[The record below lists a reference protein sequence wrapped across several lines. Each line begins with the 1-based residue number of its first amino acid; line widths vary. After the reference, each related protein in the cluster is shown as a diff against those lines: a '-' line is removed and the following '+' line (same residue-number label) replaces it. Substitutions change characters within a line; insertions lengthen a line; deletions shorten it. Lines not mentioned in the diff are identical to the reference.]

1 MAGQQRI
8 VAPFA
13 GHVIGEGISENT
25 LERIGTGVR
34 AAMEGED
41 ALADGQTAEFKFR
54 MVTSQQ
60 SLEEELNIGVGID
73 ARYGLFSGGARFDF
87 AKSSSLDTKSTYIL
101 ASATVKNAL
110 RSGRDFS
117 QTEAAQ
123 QLIDAGDVEGFRR
136 AFGTRFVQALRTGGE
151 LYVLVRVTSSNV
163 KHQSSVAASLHA
175 EYNGLVVAGS
185 FKAAFNTARSDA
197 SSHTEVSITS
207 MQVGGQGAQLQF
219 VGAEA
224 DKIKAQMNA
233 FAAVV
238 HDHAVAYEAELLS
251 YDALA
256 LPFPS
261 PAELE
266 DKREVL
272 EDCLR
277 LKQRYWSILADLR
290 LAQGPDSG
298 LFFSALPPAEEL
310 IALTA
315 RFTTLLNDLMSHARK
330 VADGVIPP
338 ALFVPV
344 DEPALPL
351 LKRRSS
357 TNFGQWWTRR
367 NDPTLLGDESLII
380 HRVGD
385 EVAQHLT
392 VSILDATP
400 EIMERGSTFVEKLD
414 LSQGDL
420 STIKRLPA
428 ILDSPLRRLSINLN
442 QVASLSGVEQYPGLE
457 SLGCHGNRVEDLDPV
472 AALGGLTSLFVIDN
486 DITDLAPIAALTRLE
501 DLHLGGNN
509 VETLDVLRHFPR
521 LRNLALAN
529 GEPEQF
535 ADGVS
540 VRPFRFLDNPI
551 DDARALD
558 DVPLLRNVLTA
569 ADRLQVT
576 AVKYPDLTPHTAG
589 TAQRRG
595 DSNRFELSPAA
606 GGPSI
611 QLILATLTHTPGAG
625 ADAVMISAYIPS
637 LKTAALAFADPENRN
652 ATLPLAVTKARLDA
666 EPIIGFA
673 IAVLVGVEP
682 SLIFEATAAE

>member
-34 AAMEGED
+34 AAVEGED

-233 FAAVV
+233 FAAAV

-330 VADGVIPP
+330 VADGMIPP

-380 HRVGD
+380 PRVGD

-457 SLGCHGNRVEDLDPV
+457 SLGCHGNRVEDLGPV
-472 AALGGLTSLFVIDN
+472 ASLGGLTSLFVIDN
-486 DITDLAPIAALTRLE
+486 EITDLAPIAGLTRLE
-501 DLHLGGNN
+501 DLHLGGNH
-509 VETLDVLRHFPR
+509 VETSTSCATSRACATWRWPTVTPSSSPTGSASARSGSSTTRSTTRAPSTSAPAAQCPDRRRP
-521 LRNLALAN
+521 AP
-529 GEPEQF
+529 G
-535 ADGVS
+535 DGGDL
-540 VRPFRFLDNPI
+540 PGPH
-551 DDARALD
+551 
-558 DVPLLRNVLTA
+558 A
-569 ADRLQVT
+569 AHRRDRT
-576 AVKYPDLTPHTAG
+576 T
-589 TAQRRG
+589 RS
-595 DSNRFELSPAA
+595 SNRFDLTPAA
-606 GGPSI
+606 GGPRP
-611 QLILATLTHTPGAG
+611 ADPRD
-625 ADAVMISAYIPS
+625 ADAHPRGGPRRGDDLRYLPCSRPRPSRSPTPRTATPRCRWPRPRRDSMPSRSSALPS
-637 LKTAALAFADPENRN
+637 PCSSGSSR
-652 ATLPLAVTKARLDA
+652 P
-666 EPIIGFA
+666 
-673 IAVLVGVEP
+673 
-682 SLIFEATAAE
+682 